1 MVDEAGVGARVGAGV
16 ADGRAESVGD
26 DEADAVGLGA
36 VVFGA
41 GGGGGA
47 WPGLVV
53 PPYAGF
59 GNDITGWPASA
70 AVMKACQVLPAVEAP
85 VASVAVL
92 KMPFNDCL

>member
-1 MVDEAGVGARVGAGV
+1 MVDAAGVGARVGAGV
-16 ADGRAESVGD
+16 ADGGAESVGD
-26 DEADAVGLGA
+26 AEDGVGVGA

-41 GGGGGA
+41 GGGGGP
-47 WPGLVV
+47 WPWLVV

-59 GNDITGWPASA
+59 GNDITGWPAIA

-92 KMPFNDCL
+92 KMPFNDFL